1 MRSENEHKLGEDGVM
16 HRVKKKK
23 KMYIYVLYMQE
34 EIYKKFPV
42 LKLFKLFLQD

>member
-16 HRVKKKK
+16 HRVKKK
-23 KMYIYVLYMQE
+23 MYIYILYMQE
-34 EIYKKFPV
+34 EIYKKFPF